1 MYNSNALLIYIDSVV
16 NATLATFFNTTSGI
30 MIGTAMAMTL
40 FINGRMWFNDVYIY
54 NHTSLWSTDII
65 NTIFYWCIIHLK
77 IKHRIMVAFMEVIA
91 MVRFVQWVLVLQLS
105 FCPTVQQEHSVC
117 NALHW
122 VLVERAR
129 VYVISTNVRQQQTKE
144 WCLFL

>member
-77 IKHRIMVAFMEVIA
+77 IKHRIA
-91 MVRFVQWVLVLQLS
+91 MVRFVQWVLILQLS

-144 WCLFL
+144 WCFFL